1 MIFLLQYL
9 TIKNLIICL
18 LILYTITLVVQ
29 QNQNRKK
36 IYTKEFLEAN
46 NERPLVVLKH
56 LDYYYVTNI
65 YYTVIAVFLYI
76 GFTVLLLIYL
86 RYTFIG
92 YQRMLIDISLTNAG
106 LHLLWVF
113 LLFSIIF
120 ILYRRFLDIIFYPHV
135 IRLHFY
141 LYSNKYYQ
149 MWVDFEQTNYH
160 IGSYLGSYSASLYS
174 YVTFD
179 YELQNK
185 HMKEWDDKYIPD
197 IVQRRARRAKWHSFF
212 KQYKIIY
219 WVFKYPIQ
227 SFLWFISS
235 RSGFFFYYIPHM
247 IVCYSFLYD
256 LYYMNFYY
264 IYYALFYFV
273 VFNSLDKIRYFLH
286 VKDPV
291 YDNLIHKYFYKGQ
304 ISYHVMRNYLK
315 DKDNNKIDIY
325 IKDNIICQ
333 RANTVMYSGEE
344 LIPYLVNDLKVYYI
358 LDEDRAFNTR
368 WSYIYHLQMH
378 LIILALIVGIFIL
391 FTCSYTIFFSSI
403 ELPKIFLCCLI
414 PLMVY
419 FTINI
424 SYDPLIKKRINK
436 RYCLLFWIITSLQA
450 FLFYIVLFK
459 PILIIPENEVLFDVI
474 FRITKSYT
482 INDKIMYLYQYFEHY
497 MKFTALTIEKQELL
511 RYKLRLE
518 DFTAI
523 IDTST
528 TFLEIQQKVKDF
540 IRIEYYKDIILEMEA
555 FLELYYKEEVSS
567 TKQLPQIVIFLR
579 NTIIIATIISLLGIY
594 KVALDI
600 QDPSK
605 LYSIIRYLWKIIN

>member
-106 LHLLWVF
+106 LHLLWVL

-185 HMKEWDDKYIPD
+185 HMKEWDDKYI
-197 IVQRRARRAKWHSFF
+197 
-212 KQYKIIY
+212 
-219 WVFKYPIQ
+219 YPYLHKR
-227 SFLWFISS
+227 SSETHCHMSS
-235 RSGFFFYYIPHM
+235 RY
-247 IVCYSFLYD
+247 
-256 LYYMNFYY
+256 LYY
-264 IYYALFYFV
+264 
-273 VFNSLDKIRYFLH
+273 
-286 VKDPV
+286 
-291 YDNLIHKYFYKGQ
+291 
-304 ISYHVMRNYLK
+304 
-315 DKDNNKIDIY
+315 
-325 IKDNIICQ
+325 
-333 RANTVMYSGEE
+333 
-344 LIPYLVNDLKVYYI
+344 
-358 LDEDRAFNTR
+358 
-368 WSYIYHLQMH
+368 
-378 LIILALIVGIFIL
+378 
-391 FTCSYTIFFSSI
+391 
-403 ELPKIFLCCLI
+403 
-414 PLMVY
+414 
-419 FTINI
+419 
-424 SYDPLIKKRINK
+424 
-436 RYCLLFWIITSLQA
+436 
-450 FLFYIVLFK
+450 
-459 PILIIPENEVLFDVI
+459 
-474 FRITKSYT
+474 
-482 INDKIMYLYQYFEHY
+482 
-497 MKFTALTIEKQELL
+497 
-511 RYKLRLE
+511 
-518 DFTAI
+518 
-523 IDTST
+523 
-528 TFLEIQQKVKDF
+528 
-540 IRIEYYKDIILEMEA
+540 
-555 FLELYYKEEVSS
+555 
-567 TKQLPQIVIFLR
+567 
-579 NTIIIATIISLLGIY
+579 SLL
-594 KVALDI
+594 
-600 QDPSK
+600 
-605 LYSIIRYLWKIIN
+605 